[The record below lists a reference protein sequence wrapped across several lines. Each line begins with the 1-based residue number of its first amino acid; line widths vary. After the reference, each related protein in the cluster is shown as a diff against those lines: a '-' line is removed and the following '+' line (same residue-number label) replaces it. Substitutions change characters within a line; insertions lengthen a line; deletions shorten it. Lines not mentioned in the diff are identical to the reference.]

1 MEHCQWSIKWSY
13 DEGNEVIYNTEVLKY
28 NLCDYNDAYILVR
41 RDITVTSARATQVSF
56 KNCELLTKCITKID
70 ETTIDDS
77 EDSDL
82 VMPMYKTEYSSNKS
96 ETTGSLWFYSKD
108 EATKF
113 NDNIENT
120 DSFKSFEYNDKLL
133 SNTVA
138 QPASNKTNRIQKTCN
153 NYCTIKISK

>member
-1 MEHCQWSIKWSY
+1 
-13 DEGNEVIYNTEVLKY
+13 
-28 NLCDYNDAYILVR
+28 
-41 RDITVTSARATQVSF
+41 
-56 KNCELLTKCITKID
+56 
-70 ETTIDDS
+70 
-77 EDSDL
+77 
-82 VMPMYKTEYSSNKS
+82 MYKIEYSSNKS

-153 NYCTIKISK
+153 NCCTIKISK